1 MLRRIKRNQDFYRV
15 CVLDFLLTRLASCRA
30 KHMIESHAFACVI
43 AEAESWTREKM
54 SSAALPPTIRLEASE
69 ARGFVV
75 SIAVNCSQEPQK
87 KLQQQEEERER
98 GTSASV
104 VHVGG
109 NGDVGRSASAVSLHA
124 AMVRPGESFYFFE
137 QPLSSP
143 TDSGTG
149 SDFDGSTPLAKRRQL
164 RGAADD
170 EEDDS
175 ISCDSLNSS
184 ELSEL
189 SDTISE
195 SIKVLK
201 IAPVAPPPAS
211 PVVVVAPYGKPLI
224 VGAQPRRRHEDDSYL
239 EFHLNE
245 HDEKPPVKGDEDTFA
260 GVRDVLSER
269 SAIRSAKGTVRGVK
283 NRVRA
288 GIATFLQI
296 EDNKVSPKCLFLFWS
311 FLNSGHEMKNIGFF

>member
-1 MLRRIKRNQDFYRV
+1 
-15 CVLDFLLTRLASCRA
+15 
-30 KHMIESHAFACVI
+30 
-43 AEAESWTREKM
+43 M

-75 SIAVNCSQEPQK
+75 SIAVNCSQEPPK
-87 KLQQQEEERER
+87 KLQQQQEEERER

-109 NGDVGRSASAVSLHA
+109 GGGNGDVGRSSSAVSLHA

-164 RGAADD
+164 RGAAED

-201 IAPVAPPPAS
+201 IAPVAPPSAS
-211 PVVVVAPYGKPLI
+211 SVVVVAPYGKPLI

-296 EDNKVSPKCLFLFWS
+296 EDNKVSPKCS
-311 FLNSGHEMKNIGFF
+311 FFILVGFEF

>member
-1 MLRRIKRNQDFYRV
+1 MFFYWLQRRV
-15 CVLDFLLTRLASCRA
+15 ERA
-30 KHMIESHAFACVI
+30 
-43 AEAESWTREKM
+43 KM
-54 SSAALPPTIRLEASE
+54 SSAAAPTIRLEASA
-69 ARGFVV
+69 ARGYVV
-75 SIAVNCSQEPQK
+75 SIAVNCSNGGG
-87 KLQQQEEERER
+87 EEGER
-98 GTSASV
+98 GGASV
-104 VHVGG
+104 VHVA
-109 NGDVGRSASAVSLHA
+109 DVGRSSSAVSLQA
-124 AMVRPGESFYFFE
+124 AMVRPGESFFFFE

-149 SDFDGSTPLAKRRQL
+149 SDFDGSTPLAKRRVV

-201 IAPVAPPPAS
+201 IAAP
-211 PVVVVAPYGKPLI
+211 VVVAPYGSAAAAP
-224 VGAQPRRRHEDDSYL
+224 PRRVYAATDDSHFD
-239 EFHLNE
+239 FHLNE
-245 HDEKPPVKGDEDTFA
+245 HDDKVAVKGDEDTFA
-260 GVRDVLSER
+260 GVRNVLVER

-288 GIATFLQI
+288 GIATFLQL
-296 EDNKVSPKCLFLFWS
+296 EDNKVSAFYSHSSLLDFSTTILDKNCKLKNKFWVQVNS
-311 FLNSGHEMKNIGFF
+311 FNN

>member
-1 MLRRIKRNQDFYRV
+1 
-15 CVLDFLLTRLASCRA
+15 
-30 KHMIESHAFACVI
+30 
-43 AEAESWTREKM
+43 M
-54 SSAALPPTIRLEASE
+54 SSAVAPTIRLEASE
-69 ARGFVV
+69 ARGYVV
-75 SIAVNCSQEPQK
+75 SIAVNCQ
-87 KLQQQEEERER
+87 QQQEQQELHQERQQQQER
-98 GTSASV
+98 GGASV

-109 NGDVGRSASAVSLHA
+109 VADVGRSSSSAVSLQA
-124 AMVRPGESFYFFE
+124 TMVRPGESFFFFE

-149 SDFDGSTPLAKRRQL
+149 SDFDGSTPVAKRRQV
-164 RGAADD
+164 RGVDD

-201 IAPVAPPPAS
+201 IAAP
-211 PVVVVAPYGKPLI
+211 VVVAPYGATVAK
-224 VGAQPRRRHEDDSYL
+224 PRRVFLPSADDHFD
-239 EFHLNE
+239 FHLNE
-245 HDEKPPVKGDEDTFA
+245 HDNKAVVKTDEDTFA

-288 GIATFLQI
+288 GIATFLQL
-296 EDNKVSPKCLFLFWS
+296 EDNKVS
-311 FLNSGHEMKNIGFF
+311 

>member
-1 MLRRIKRNQDFYRV
+1 
-15 CVLDFLLTRLASCRA
+15 
-30 KHMIESHAFACVI
+30 
-43 AEAESWTREKM
+43 M
-54 SSAALPPTIRLEASE
+54 SSVALPPTIRLEASE

-75 SIAVNCSQEPQK
+75 SIAVNCTQEPQQQK
-87 KLQQQEEERER
+87 KQLQEEERGR

-109 NGDVGRSASAVSLHA
+109 GVGSGGGDVGRSSSAVSLHA

-149 SDFDGSTPLAKRRQL
+149 SDFDGSTPLAKRRQV
-164 RGAADD
+164 RGADD

-201 IAPVAPPPAS
+201 IAPVAPLS
-211 PVVVVAPYGKPLI
+211 SSVVTVAPYGLPVVVDAKS
-224 VGAQPRRRHEDDSYL
+224 RRRHEDDSHF

-296 EDNKVSPKCLFLFWS
+296 EDNKVSEFFLLCFHCQ
-311 FLNSGHEMKNIGFF
+311 F

>member
-1 MLRRIKRNQDFYRV
+1 
-15 CVLDFLLTRLASCRA
+15 
-30 KHMIESHAFACVI
+30 
-43 AEAESWTREKM
+43 M

-75 SIAVNCSQEPQK
+75 SIAVNCTQEPK
-87 KLQQQEEERER
+87 KKQLQEEERGR

-109 NGDVGRSASAVSLHA
+109 GVGSGGDVGRSASAVSLHA

-149 SDFDGSTPLAKRRQL
+149 SDFDGSTPLAKRRQV
-164 RGAADD
+164 RGADD

-211 PVVVVAPYGKPLI
+211 VVTVAPYGLP
-224 VGAQPRRRHEDDSYL
+224 VVVDAHPRRRHEDDAHL
-239 EFHLNE
+239 KFHLNE
-245 HDEKPPVKGDEDTFA
+245 HDDKPPVKGDEDTFA

-296 EDNKVSPKCLFLFWS
+296 EDNKVSALFYCVFA
-311 FLNSGHEMKNIGFF
+311 